1 MVAAGL
7 AQPYGVTKE
16 DSMSRKQPE
25 PTVYPIT
32 GARRSLSDDVA
43 HRQTRYV
50 ISMGIRTVCFVLA
63 VVVPGPLRWVFLAA
77 AFILPYLCVVY
88 ANAGRERPPRAPSF
102 TPGPTELPAGGPAIE
117 RGTGRT
123 IDDGSPP

>member
-1 MVAAGL
+1 VAAGL
-7 AQPYGVTKE
+7 TQPYGVTKE
-16 DSMSRKQPE
+16 DSMPRNRPE

-63 VVVPGPLRWVFLAA
+63 VLVPGPLRLVFLAA

-88 ANAGRERPPRAPSF
+88 ANAGREQPPRAPDF
-102 TPGPTELPAGGPAIE
+102 VPGRTELPAGGPAIE
-117 RGTGRT
+117 RGTGRS
-123 IDDGSPP
+123 IDDGSSP

>member
-1 MVAAGL
+1 M
-7 AQPYGVTKE
+7 P
-16 DSMSRKQPE
+16 RKQPE

-63 VVVPGPLRWVFLAA
+63 VVLAVLVPGPMRWVFLVFLAA

-88 ANAGRERPPRAPSF
+88 ANAGRERPPRAPDF
-102 TPGPTELPAGGPAIE
+102 NPGRTELPAGGPAIE

>member
-1 MVAAGL
+1 M
-7 AQPYGVTKE
+7 P
-16 DSMSRKQPE
+16 RKQPE

-50 ISMGIRTVCFVLA
+50 ISMSIRTVCFVLA

-88 ANAGRERPPRAPSF
+88 ANAGRERPPRAPDF
-102 TPGPTELPAGGPAIE
+102 TPDRSELPAGGAANE
-117 RGTGRT
+117 LGTGPT
-123 IDDGSPP
+123 IGDGSPP